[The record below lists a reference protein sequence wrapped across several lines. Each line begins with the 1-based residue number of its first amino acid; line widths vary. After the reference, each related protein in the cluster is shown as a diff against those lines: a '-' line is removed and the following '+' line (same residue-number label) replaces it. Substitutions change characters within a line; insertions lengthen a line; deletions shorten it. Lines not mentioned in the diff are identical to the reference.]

1 MEERSK
7 KKIETNLATELTGLN
22 RTLCRVAGSDLNI
35 LSQCPHEISRHA
47 RIGAIIIST
56 AVLAAVSMFFA
67 IQTVSQSTFTGLVAG
82 AVWGLAIFIL
92 DSYIIASYKKNDNK
106 WKEFKVATPRLFLA
120 LVLGCSISIP
130 LELKVFEPE
139 IKDAIDLI
147 ELENQNS
154 KKVVARTGYEKD
166 IAPYVQEKN
175 TLQADNDKLDKD
187 FQPFIDKVTKL
198 EGELSDEIGGVGRT
212 GKLSYGPV
220 SKQIDDQLKIART
233 EKQTKKDEV
242 TPKLSANNKRI
253 GQLDSLIASVQQYPV
268 PKVELFGISAQL
280 DGLKR
285 LTSSNVYVLFAYW
298 IFFLLVIGIETAP
311 IFVKFFTPKGSYD
324 EILAMNE
331 YITFLEQQKRKS
343 DLHELINSEIEA
355 IRSMNEKKKTAQDT
369 VNEKLMTEIATAQ
382 GEIGEKAIRLWKA
395 KQLVK
400 VDNNFED
407 FVRTNEP
414 QVIRNQPTNHVEQ
427 TNHVDETNHNEQTN
441 HEPQTNSEEIPQTE
455 VVNNE
460 PPNTTL

>member
-7 KKIETNLATELTGLN
+7 KKTETNFATELTGLN

-35 LSQCPHEISRHA
+35 LSQCPHEISRHS

-82 AVWGLAIFIL
+82 AVWGIAIFIL

-106 WKEFKVATPRLFLA
+106 WKEFKIVIPRLLLA

-139 IKDAIDLI
+139 IKDAIKLI
-147 ELENQNS
+147 EIENENT
-154 KKVVARTGYEKD
+154 KKDKARLGYEKD
-166 IAPYVQEKN
+166 IAPYSQEKKS
-175 TLQADNDKLDKD
+175 LQADNDKLNKEL
-187 FQPFIDKVTKL
+187 QPYIDKVSKL
-198 EGELSDEIGGVGRT
+198 ETDLADEIGGVGRT
-212 GKLSYGPV
+212 GKLRYGPV
-220 SKQIDDQLKIART
+220 AKQIDDQLIKARSD
-233 EKQTKKDEV
+233 KQTKSADI
-242 TPKLSANNKRI
+242 TPKIDANNLRI
-253 GQLDSLIASVQQYPV
+253 TQLDGLIAEVKQRPIN
-268 PKVELFGISAQL
+268 KVELFGLSAQL

-285 LTSSNVYVLFAYW
+285 LTSSNTFVLFAYW
-298 IFFLLVIGIETAP
+298 IFFLLVLGIETAP

-331 YITFLEQQKRKS
+331 YVTFLEQQKRKS
-343 DLHELINSEIEA
+343 DLHELINSEIEG
-355 IRSMNEKKKTAQDT
+355 IRSINEKKKTAQDT

-382 GEIGEKAIRLWKA
+382 GEIAEKAIRLWKT
-395 KQLVK
+395 KQLAN
-400 VDNNFED
+400 VDSNLDD

-414 QVIRNQPTNHVEQ
+414 
-427 TNHVDETNHNEQTN
+427 ETNHQ
-441 HEPQTNSEEIPQTE
+441 P
-455 VVNNE
+455 VNNE
-460 PPNTTL
+460 TPNNNS